1 MVDICSVKTF
11 NYEQNYDLVYII
23 VRGLTALRN
32 SGDPILSRGVQCK
45 LLSPGD
51 ILFKKYLSLKRNG
64 NWNIVTFENIYRPE
78 FESQISESQ
87 EAQLMLQLLALADKQ
102 IALVCYCDSPF
113 LCHRRVIGEMLENL
127 GAEVRYYW

>member
-51 ILFKKYLSLKRNG
+51 IL
-64 NWNIVTFENIYRPE
+64 
-78 FESQISESQ
+78 
-87 EAQLMLQLLALADKQ
+87 
-102 IALVCYCDSPF
+102 
-113 LCHRRVIGEMLENL
+113 
-127 GAEVRYYW
+127 

>member
-1 MVDICSVKTF
+1 MIDICSVKNF
-11 NYEQNYDLVYII
+11 NYEKKYDLVYLI
-23 VRGLTALRN
+23 VRSLTALRN
-32 SGDPILSRGVQCK
+32 SGSQILSRGVQCK

-87 EAQLMLQLLALADKQ
+87 EAQLMLQSLALADKQ
-102 IALVCYCDSPF
+102 IALVCYGDSSF
-113 LCHRRVIGEMLENL
+113 LCHRRIIGEMLEKL
-127 GAEVRYYW
+127 GADVEYY